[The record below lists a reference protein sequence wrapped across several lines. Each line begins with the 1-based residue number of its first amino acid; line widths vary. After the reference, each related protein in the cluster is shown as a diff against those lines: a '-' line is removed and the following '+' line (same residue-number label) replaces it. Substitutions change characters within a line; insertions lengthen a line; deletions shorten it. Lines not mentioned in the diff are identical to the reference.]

1 MKRYTEKDIARLM
14 VLAQDTVSLNSPV
27 IVRNGETADE
37 TELGNLIKDDS
48 PGPEDIVIEEERKR
62 IVATWLKMYL
72 SPREELILRMRFG
85 MYENEEPMTLEQVG
99 LRFGVTRERIRQVE
113 KKALR
118 KLKLKLLSRG
128 IKQEDL

>member
-48 PGPEDIVIEEERKR
+48 PGPEDIVIEEEKKR
-62 IVATWLKMYL
+62 IIATWLKMYL

>member
-48 PGPEDIVIEEERKR
+48 LGPEDIVIEEEKKR
-62 IVATWLKMYL
+62 IIATWLKMYL